1 MPYQHIPMVE
11 RPSVLDNTEDEK
23 LFNTNHC
30 SVIEVKSKSI
40 TGELQETNS
49 SPFSDN
55 LSQNDEIFVEIAE
68 NQPNDGGNKSTA
80 EATIEEIA
88 SKKNLQKKKNSYWI
102 FLVHLFLGI
111 LLILGVHFG
120 PQFGLQPLT
129 TCWIILGFGI
139 FLSGAFCLYIRKS
152 K

>member
-1 MPYQHIPMVE
+1 MVE

-23 LFNTNHC
+23 LFNTNYC

-40 TGELQETNS
+40 TDELQETNP
-49 SPFSDN
+49 SPFSEN
-55 LSQNDEIFVEIAE
+55 LSQNDEIFMEIAE
-68 NQPNDGGNKSTA
+68 NQPNDGGKKSTA
-80 EATIEEIA
+80 KATIEEIA
-88 SKKNLQKKKNSYWI
+88 SKEKLQKKKNSYWI
-102 FLVHLFLGI
+102 FLVHLFLSI

-129 TCWIILGFGI
+129 TCWIIMGFGI
-139 FLSGAFCLYIRKS
+139 ILTGSFFLYIRKS